1 MKKVFLLALLVVG
14 FTTFAQGKRGER
26 KEKLSTEERVELHI
40 KKLTTDLSLNEKQAQ
55 EVKALMA
62 KQAEKREAKRAEM
75 KALKEERAQQ
85 ARPSKE
91 EMAAKKAEMQKEQ
104 EALKAEMK
112 KILTAE
118 QYTKWD
124 QKREDRKEKVIEKMK
139 DKKKR
144 GQKAEDN

>member
-14 FTTFAQGKRGER
+14 FTTFAQEKRGER
-26 KEKLSTEERVELHI
+26 KEKLSTEERVELHV

-55 EVKALMA
+55 EVKDLMA

-91 EMAAKKAEMQKEQ
+91 EMVARIAATKKEH
-104 EALKAEMK
+104 EAYKAEMK
-112 KILTAE
+112 KILTEE
-118 QYTKWD
+118 QYSKWQ
-124 QKREDRKEKVIEKMK
+124 QKHAELKEKVIEKKK

-144 GQKAEDN
+144 SQKTEEN